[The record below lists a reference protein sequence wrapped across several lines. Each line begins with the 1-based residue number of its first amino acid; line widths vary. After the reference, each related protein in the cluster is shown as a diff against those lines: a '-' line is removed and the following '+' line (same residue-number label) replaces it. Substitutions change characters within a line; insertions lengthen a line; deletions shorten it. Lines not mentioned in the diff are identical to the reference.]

1 MKSYERKLKIEII
14 TILVMIDY
22 ILMIRRAS
30 SEIEESVLAG
40 IALLWTIFALG
51 YHIWDLKKRGLTL
64 TDGIKSFTDRI
75 KGLKYFSRI
84 YTKMFKY
91 GTSIIIIL
99 GMVLVALNVIN
110 TEVLNTSFIKYIINI
125 GMSLAFSLGM
135 TEAIVFCMAGIDFEL
150 ILSKRKT
157 MSIEISAEGEV
168 KVRAPMGISE
178 EVIISQVMEKGKWIL
193 EKREEAYKRNSKKV
207 EKNYKD
213 GDLFMYLGN
222 KYSLKI
228 KFSPFLKRISVRI
241 IGKELVVCMTEYNKE
256 RLRKA
261 IELWYREEGV
271 RIIKDRVNH
280 YLKFYPVKPRSI
292 KVKEQK
298 RRWGSCTYYNDLLFN
313 WRCIMA
319 PLKVVD
325 YIVVHEMTHIVH
337 KDHSKNYWNFVS
349 KIIPNYK
356 EQKMWL
362 KENGIIMD
370 I

>member
-1 MKSYERKLKIEII
+1 MILKFQYENKI
-14 TILVMIDY
+14 
-22 ILMIRRAS
+22 
-30 SEIEESVLAG
+30 
-40 IALLWTIFALG
+40 
-51 YHIWDLKKRGLTL
+51 
-64 TDGIKSFTDRI
+64 
-75 KGLKYFSRI
+75 
-84 YTKMFKY
+84 
-91 GTSIIIIL
+91 
-99 GMVLVALNVIN
+99 
-110 TEVLNTSFIKYIINI
+110 
-125 GMSLAFSLGM
+125 
-135 TEAIVFCMAGIDFEL
+135 IDFEL

-178 EVIISQVMEKGKWIL
+178 DVIISQVREKGKWIL

-222 KYSLKI
+222 EYSLKI
-228 KFSPFLKRISVRI
+228 KFSPFLNKISVMI
-241 IGKELVVCMTEYNKE
+241 IGKELVVCMREYNKE
-256 RLRKA
+256 KLRKA
-261 IELWYREEGV
+261 IELWYRGEGL
-271 RIIKDRVNH
+271 RIIKERVKH
-280 YLKFYPVKPRSI
+280 YLKFYPVKPISI

-298 RRWGSCTYYNDLLFN
+298 RRWGSYTYYNDLLFN

-325 YIVVHEMTHIVH
+325 YIVVHEMTHMVH

-362 KENGIIMD
+362 KENGIIMY

>member
-1 MKSYERKLKIEII
+1 MILKFPYENKI
-14 TILVMIDY
+14 
-22 ILMIRRAS
+22 
-30 SEIEESVLAG
+30 
-40 IALLWTIFALG
+40 
-51 YHIWDLKKRGLTL
+51 
-64 TDGIKSFTDRI
+64 
-75 KGLKYFSRI
+75 
-84 YTKMFKY
+84 
-91 GTSIIIIL
+91 
-99 GMVLVALNVIN
+99 
-110 TEVLNTSFIKYIINI
+110 
-125 GMSLAFSLGM
+125 
-135 TEAIVFCMAGIDFEL
+135 IDFEL

-222 KYSLKI
+222 EYSLKI

-261 IELWYREEGV
+261 IELWYREEGL
-271 RIIKDRVNH
+271 RIIKDRVND

-325 YIVVHEMTHIVH
+325 YIVVHEMTHMVH

>member
-110 TEVLNTSFIKYIINI
+110 TEVSFIKYIINI

-135 TEAIVFCMAGIDFEL
+135 TEAIVFCMAGI
-150 ILSKRKT
+150 
-157 MSIEISAEGEV
+157 
-168 KVRAPMGISE
+168 
-178 EVIISQVMEKGKWIL
+178 
-193 EKREEAYKRNSKKV
+193 
-207 EKNYKD
+207 
-213 GDLFMYLGN
+213 
-222 KYSLKI
+222 
-228 KFSPFLKRISVRI
+228 VRI
-241 IGKELVVCMTEYNKE
+241 MEENKE
-256 RLRKA
+256 
-261 IELWYREEGV
+261 I
-271 RIIKDRVNH
+271 
-280 YLKFYPVKPRSI
+280 
-292 KVKEQK
+292 
-298 RRWGSCTYYNDLLFN
+298 
-313 WRCIMA
+313 
-319 PLKVVD
+319 
-325 YIVVHEMTHIVH
+325 
-337 KDHSKNYWNFVS
+337 
-349 KIIPNYK
+349 
-356 EQKMWL
+356 
-362 KENGIIMD
+362 
-370 I
+370 